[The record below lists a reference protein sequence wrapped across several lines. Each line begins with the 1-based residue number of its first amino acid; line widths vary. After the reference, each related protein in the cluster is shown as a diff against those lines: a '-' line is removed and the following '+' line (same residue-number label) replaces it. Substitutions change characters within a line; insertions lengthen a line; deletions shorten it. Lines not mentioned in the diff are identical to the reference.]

1 MAVAPTLTADDQLAQ
16 WTSWALSSARRRRCG
31 PGLSSID
38 LALAGEILDLEFAA
52 LAAQSSQTEAVR
64 TRCEAQQ
71 RDHPDRAFCG
81 LRTTDEARFT
91 RREPVNK
98 PCYS

>member
-1 MAVAPTLTADDQLAQ
+1 MISWHSGP
-16 WTSWALSSARRRRCG
+16 SWALSSARRRRYG

-64 TRCEAQQ
+64 TR
-71 RDHPDRAFCG
+71 
-81 LRTTDEARFT
+81 
-91 RREPVNK
+91 
-98 PCYS
+98 